1 MTTPKYIW
9 EILANILI
17 LALCLTSCATP
28 DKGPP
33 TPESRFQEAKATF
46 DDGAYDLAIQQLG
59 EFKSR
64 HPYSNYAIL
73 ADLYIADSYFK
84 LDEFS
89 EAVASYTQFAKLHPK
104 HPKADYAM
112 FRIGESYWVDA
123 PEAVDREQDLTQKA
137 IDSWQRMIAAYPNSP
152 YVGKAKEYIK
162 RGQER
167 IARSYEF
174 IAKFYCKMEKYHA
187 CAFKYLQIVKKF
199 SGFKP
204 LYQSAL
210 QNAAFAFDKL
220 YEQKKADP
228 DSDKNLYFKSLS
240 LEELK
245 NRAATLRKVLA
256 DSRAST

>member
-1 MTTPKYIW
+1 MTTPKHIW

-17 LALCLTSCATP
+17 LASCLTSCATP
-28 DKGPP
+28 EKGPP
-33 TPESRFQEAKATF
+33 TPESRFLEAKSTF

-84 LDEFS
+84 LDEYS
-89 EAVASYTQFAKLHPK
+89 EAVAAYTQFAKLHPK

-112 FRIGESYWVDA
+112 FRVGESYWVDA

-137 IDSWQRMIAAYPNSP
+137 IGAWQRMIAAYPNSP
-152 YVGKAKEYIK
+152 YVKKAKEYIT
-162 RGQER
+162 RGQQR

-187 CAFKYLQIVKKF
+187 CAFKYLQIVRKF
-199 SGFKP
+199 SGFKS
-204 LYQSAL
+204 LYQNAL
-210 QNAAFAFDKL
+210 QKAAFAFDRL
-220 YEQKKADP
+220 YERKKRDP
-228 DSDKNLYFKSLS
+228 KSDKNLYFKNLS
-240 LEELK
+240 AEELK
-245 NRAATLRKVLA
+245 KRAADLRKILA
-256 DSRAST
+256 ESRAES